1 MWDGNWKV
9 AIPLCGP
16 LFVRR
21 PLVGWNRALQKNKFS
36 GSEKLYFSHMLAL
49 LPVHSK
55 SILGNLK
62 HCFTPIS
69 WWKQTFWGLSGA
81 SAALGFHLAD
91 PSRLKADTLTT
102 ESQGP
107 CVRRI
112 LPSYSLSGLAARGW
126 GPGLWLQKNHFWRP
140 LFFWQC
146 PCETQKWD
154 VATLLS
160 LSPGQPIRQSP
171 ALPN

>member
-9 AIPLCGP
+9 AIPLCGS

-21 PLVGWNRALQKNKFS
+21 PLVGWNRALQKNYSS
-36 GSEKLYFSHMLAL
+36 GSENCIFRKMLAL

-62 HCFTPIS
+62 HCCTPIS
-69 WWKQTFWGLSGA
+69 WWNQTFWGLSGA
-81 SAALGFHLAD
+81 SAALGFHLA
-91 PSRLKADTLTT
+91 
-102 ESQGP
+102 
-107 CVRRI
+107 V
-112 LPSYSLSGLAARGW
+112 PSYSLSGLAARGW
-126 GPGLWLQKNHFWRP
+126 GPGLWLRKTNFWRS

-160 LSPGQPIRQSP
+160 LSPDQPIRQSP

>member
-1 MWDGNWKV
+1 METERLQFPFVVPFLCEDPLWDEIG
-9 AIPLCGP
+9 LCRKTSFQD
-16 LFVRR
+16 L
-21 PLVGWNRALQKNKFS
+21 KNCIFRTC
-36 GSEKLYFSHMLAL
+36 L
-49 LPVHSK
+49 
-55 SILGNLK
+55 
-62 HCFTPIS
+62 HCFQSTQNQYLGTWSIVLLQYLDENKPS
-69 WWKQTFWGLSGA
+69 VGLSGA

-126 GPGLWLQKNHFWRP
+126 GPGLWLQKNNFWRP